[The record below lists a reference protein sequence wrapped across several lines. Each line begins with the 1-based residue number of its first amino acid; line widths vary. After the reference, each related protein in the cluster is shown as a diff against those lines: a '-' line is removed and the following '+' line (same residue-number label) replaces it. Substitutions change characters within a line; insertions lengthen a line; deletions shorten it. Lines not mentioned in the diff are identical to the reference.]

1 MRTFLRILG
10 VMVVAVLLI
19 GAVLTY
25 RVLNAAGYAN
35 AVTSK
40 FAGQCQAVPGV
51 VGVEDIELDRQTG
64 LMFLSAQDRRPIT
77 ASNWKQGGIY
87 LAQLA
92 HPEIPP
98 ISLTA
103 IYSRPIHPHGISLF
117 TDEQGRKTLAVV
129 NHPEKSSSEVF
140 LFDVNETVASTKPFE
155 VLTMR
160 RTIRDPLL
168 ANLNDITLVSHDA
181 FYATNDHG
189 STTALGETLE
199 DFLLLPRANV
209 VYFDGTKTKI
219 AATGFNYANGINHSA
234 DGKYIYVAETT
245 GRKLSAFYRDTQ
257 TGTLAISE
265 SVSVAYGLDNIDV
278 ASDGQLWIAG
288 HPHML
293 DFLSHARDEKQHS
306 PSAVLTL
313 QLAGTATLPEVK
325 PETVYLNTGD
335 EISGSSVAV
344 AHNGRLVI
352 GSVSEKF
359 FLNCTLNE

>member
-1 MRTFLRILG
+1 MI
-10 VMVVAVLLI
+10 VALVLI

-35 AVTSK
+35 TVTSK
-40 FAGQCQAVPGV
+40 FAGRCQAVSGV

-64 LMFLSAQDRRPIT
+64 LMFLSSQDRRPVT

-87 LAQLA
+87 LAQLE

-129 NHPEKSSSEVF
+129 NHSEKSSSEVF
-140 LFDVNETVASTKPFE
+140 LFDVNLSLASTKSFE

-160 RTIRDPLL
+160 KNIHDPLL
-168 ANLNDITLVSHDA
+168 ANLNDITLVGHDA

-189 STTALGETLE
+189 STTSLGETLE

-209 VYFDGTKTKI
+209 VHFDGAKGKI
-219 AATGFNYANGINHSA
+219 VATGFNYANGINHSA

-245 GRKLSAFYRDTQ
+245 GRKLSAFSRDTQ
-257 TGTLAISE
+257 TGALTIAE
-265 SVSVAYGLDNIDV
+265 SVNVAYGLDNIDV

-288 HPHML
+288 HPRML
-293 DFLSHARDEKQHS
+293 DFLNHARDEKQHS
-306 PSAVLTL
+306 SSAVLTL

-325 PETVYLNTGD
+325 PDTIYLNTGD

-344 AHNGRLVI
+344 SHNGRLVI
-352 GSVSEKF
+352 GSVFEKF
-359 FLNCTLNE
+359 FLNCTLD